1 MKSVFHN
8 DPCFCNYTALPFVMS
23 KRHPKIEFDGVK
35 KKKMKVKVE
44 VLTSAEKQAG
54 SFIKGTARSH
64 RGEKKKTVKAVISGD
79 LGFLL
84 RYGCVQ
90 ERW

>member
-23 KRHPKIEFDGVK
+23 KHHPKIKFDRV

-44 VLTSAEKQAG
+44 VLTSAEKQVG
-54 SFIKGTARSH
+54 SFNRGTARSH
-64 RGEKKKTVKAVISGD
+64 
-79 LGFLL
+79 
-84 RYGCVQ
+84 
-90 ERW
+90 

>member
-23 KRHPKIEFDGVK
+23 KHHLKIEFDRVK
-35 KKKMKVKVE
+35 KNE
-44 VLTSAEKQAG
+44 GES
-54 SFIKGTARSH
+54 RS
-64 RGEKKKTVKAVISGD
+64 VDQSGD

-84 RYGCVQ
+84 TYGCVQ
-90 ERW
+90 EKW